1 MSGLRAAPA
10 FGVLLLLTGLAT
22 ACSSIPKAEAMR
34 AGDLRVAGT
43 HPASVGVRVSG
54 GQDFEFRI
62 SDAAFE
68 RALRDSLVESGV
80 FSGVVALGDAD
91 YRLDVVL
98 GDGRGLEGR
107 ELTVLWSLSRVDGR
121 ETVWQELV
129 TSEGRSHH
137 FVGVVRAR
145 RGLELAARENIR
157 LGIEKLSRADLSR
170 ATSAG
175 SPPRPPGE

>member
-1 MSGLRAAPA
+1 VSGVRGARAFSALV
-10 FGVLLLLTGLAT
+10 VLAGLAT
-22 ACSSIPKAEAMR
+22 ACSAIPKAEAMR
-34 AGDLRVAGT
+34 ARELRAAST
-43 HPASVGVRVSG
+43 HPATVGVRVSG
-54 GQDFEFRI
+54 GQEFEFRI

-68 RALRDSLVESGV
+68 EALRDSLLESGV

-107 ELTVLWSLSRVDGR
+107 ELTVLWSLSRVATR

-137 FVGVVRAR
+137 FVGVVRGR
-145 RGLELAARENIR
+145 RSLELAARENIR
-157 LGIEKLSRADLSR
+157 RGIERLSRADL
-170 ATSAG
+170 
-175 SPPRPPGE
+175 PPFR